1 MLENVCEE
9 ALSTVLCPSRALQVG
24 APHYH
29 LGTLT
34 ESCDNKRTYL
44 GRPSSRWGL
53 IITCQSPICAMWGL
67 RAWIQRFKSQLG
79 HSLAGGFVQSLTT
92 SVPVPFPT
100 QLTAPTSQNQ
110 DAGCGVCSGS
120 QRDVVLTTVI
130 MKMMKAG
137 QSRLGTVHACQDSH
151 LPRHWAQLYRAP
163 VGIHR
168 VAQTLQRGGDCHL

>member
-9 ALSTVLCPSRALQVG
+9 ALSTVLCPSRAQQVG

-34 ESCDNKRTYL
+34 GSCDNKRTYL
-44 GRPSSRWGL
+44 GRPSSRWGP
-53 IITCQSPICAMWGL
+53 IVTCQSPLCAMWGL
-67 RAWIQRFKSQLG
+67 RAWIQGFKFQLG

-110 DAGCGVCSGS
+110 DAGCSACSGS

-130 MKMMKAG
+130 MKMMKAASLCTTEKAWHGPCLLG
-137 QSRLGTVHACQDSH
+137 QPPS
-151 LPRHWAQLYRAP
+151 
-163 VGIHR
+163 
-168 VAQTLQRGGDCHL
+168 QTLGPALQGASGDTQSSPDAPTWG